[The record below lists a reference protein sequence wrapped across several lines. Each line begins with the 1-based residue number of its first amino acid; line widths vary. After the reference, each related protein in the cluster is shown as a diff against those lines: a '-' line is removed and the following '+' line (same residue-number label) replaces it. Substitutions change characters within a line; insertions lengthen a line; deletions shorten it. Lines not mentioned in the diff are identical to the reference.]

1 VLGVGANSVDYVYR
15 LPASPRADS
24 PTAKMRISSHS
35 LECGGQM
42 ATALSACAAMGLR
55 TAYLGAM
62 GDDHNGS
69 RISEELLRRG
79 IDLTHC
85 VVRKG
90 VNQFAVI
97 AVEER
102 TGERIVLWDRDDA
115 LLLTPSEV
123 SARAVASA
131 RLVHVDDVD
140 QEAAILA
147 ATLAREAGVPA
158 TSDIDRVTDRTDALV
173 DAVSVPIFAEH
184 VPTAITGESDPERAL
199 RKIRKRH
206 PGLLCIT
213 LGPRGSVIL
222 DGDRMIHEPAIRV
235 NAVDTTGAGDVF
247 RAAFIHALLRG
258 ESARDILRF
267 ANATAAVSCMRR
279 GAIASVPT
287 LEEAN
292 AAMVQALL

>member
-1 VLGVGANSVDYVYR
+1 
-15 LPASPRADS
+15 
-24 PTAKMRISSHS
+24 
-35 LECGGQM
+35 M

-62 GDDHNGS
+62 GDDPNGS
-69 RISEELLRRG
+69 RIRDELLRRG

-97 AVEER
+97 AVEEK

-115 LLLTPSEV
+115 LLLGPSEV

-147 ATLAREAGVPA
+147 ATLARDAGVPA

-184 VPTAITGESDPERAL
+184 VPPAITGENDPERAL

-206 PGLLCIT
+206 PGLLCVT

-222 DGDRMIHEPAIRV
+222 DGDRMIHEPAIQV
-235 NAVDTTGAGDVF
+235 QAVDTTGAGDVF

-292 AAMVQALL
+292 AAMAQALL

>member
-1 VLGVGANSVDYVYR
+1 
-15 LPASPRADS
+15 
-24 PTAKMRISSHS
+24 
-35 LECGGQM
+35 M

-62 GDDHNGS
+62 GDDHNGN
-69 RISEELLRRG
+69 RIREELLHRG
-79 IDLTHC
+79 IDLSHC

-90 VNQFAVI
+90 ANQFAVI
-97 AVEER
+97 AVEEK
-102 TGERIVLWDRDDA
+102 TGERIVLWDRPDC
-115 LLLTPSEV
+115 LLLTPPEV
-123 SARAVASA
+123 SASAVASA

-147 ATLAREAGVPA
+147 ATLARGAGVPA

-184 VPTAITGESDPERAL
+184 VPPAITGEDDPERAL

-206 PGLLCIT
+206 RGLLCIT
-213 LGPRGSVIL
+213 LGPRGSVML
-222 DGDRMIHEPAIRV
+222 DGDQMIHEPAIPV
-235 NAVDTTGAGDVF
+235 QAVDTTGAGDVF

-258 ESARDILRF
+258 EPARDILRF
-267 ANATAAVSCMRR
+267 ANATAAVSCMRP

-287 LEEAN
+287 LDEAF
-292 AAMVQALL
+292 AATAQALR

>member
-1 VLGVGANSVDYVYR
+1 
-15 LPASPRADS
+15 
-24 PTAKMRISSHS
+24 
-35 LECGGQM
+35 M

-55 TAYLGAM
+55 TAYLGAV
-62 GDDHNGS
+62 GDDQNGC
-69 RISEELLRRG
+69 RIREELQRRG
-79 IDLTHC
+79 IDLSQV
-85 VVRKG
+85 VVRNG

-97 AVEER
+97 AVEEK
-102 TGERIVLWDRDDA
+102 TGERIVLWDRDDS

-147 ATLAREAGVPA
+147 ATLARDADVPA

-173 DAVSVPIFAEH
+173 EAVSIPIFAEH
-184 VPTAITGESDPERAL
+184 VPPAITGEDDPERAL
-199 RKIRKRH
+199 RKLRKRH
-206 PGLLCIT
+206 AGLLCIT
-213 LGPRGSVIL
+213 LGPRGSVML
-222 DGDRMIHEPAIRV
+222 DGDQMIHEPAIPV
-235 NAVDTTGAGDVF
+235 HAVDTTGAGDVF

-267 ANATAAVSCMRR
+267 ANATAAVSCMRQ

-287 LEEAN
+287 LEEAH
-292 AAMVQALL
+292 AAMAQALL